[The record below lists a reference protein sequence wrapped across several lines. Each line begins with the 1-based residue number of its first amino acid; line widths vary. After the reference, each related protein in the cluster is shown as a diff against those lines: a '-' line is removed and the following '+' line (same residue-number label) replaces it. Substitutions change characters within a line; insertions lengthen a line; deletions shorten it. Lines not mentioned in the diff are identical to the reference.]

1 MKAYQTLPEGYREIL
16 QINLQ
21 NDKKTAL
28 KINLGAAAVMI
39 LLFIL
44 GHFIVP
50 ITAFFDFDSLSTYL
64 IQMSVMLLGY
74 VVYMVLHE
82 LTHAAVMKAAGG
94 GKVVFGFTGIYAF
107 AGSKED
113 YFDKISYRYIAL
125 APLVVWGIILGVL
138 CAIVPRTWFWVVW
151 FLQVGNIA
159 GAAGDVYVTAKLWNY
174 PNCILVRDTGV
185 DMTIYDLTE
194 SVYSK

>member
-21 NDKKTAL
+21 KDKKTAL
-28 KINLGAAAVMI
+28 KINLAATIVMI
-39 LLFIL
+39 LLFVL

-50 ITAFFDFDSLSTYL
+50 VTEFFAMDSLSTYL
-64 IQMSVMLLGY
+64 LQMSVMLLGY
-74 VVYMVLHE
+74 VAYMVMHE
-82 LTHAAVMKAAGG
+82 LTHAAAMKAYGG
-94 GKVVFGFTGIYAF
+94 GKVVFGFTGMYAF

-125 APLVVWGIILGVL
+125 APLVVWGIIFAVL
-138 CAIVPRTWFWVVW
+138 SVIVPREWFWIVW

-159 GAAGDVYVTAKLWNY
+159 GAAGDVYVTAKLWKY
-174 PNCILVRDTGV
+174 PNSILVRDTGV
-185 DMTIYDLTE
+185 DMTVYDKDGQSAE
-194 SVYSK
+194 